1 MLTDS
6 FEHSVPDDREFVSEL
21 TAHQGVIHAFLI
33 SLLPGV
39 PDVDDILQR
48 ANLVLWEKRERFEP
62 GTSFKSWAL
71 AVAYWEARAWMSE
84 RKRGD
89 WLVVN
94 DDLAQQIIGRIEAQP
109 SRPAGAAVSALRSC
123 LNKLRDQDRLLVLT
137 HHQHEKS
144 LAECGRILNR
154 SPESL
159 SVSLVRIRAALRRCI
174 KSELAIEKAKS

>member
-1 MLTDS
+1 MPEIPQPS
-6 FEHSVPDDREFVSEL
+6 PANEPEFVSEL
-21 TAHQGVIHAFLI
+21 TGHQEVLHCFLI

-48 ANLVLWEKRERFEP
+48 ANLVLWEKRAQFAP

-71 AVAYWEARAWMSE
+71 AVAYWEARAWMTE

-89 WLVVN
+89 WLVV
-94 DDLAQQIIGRIEAQP
+94 DDELAQQIIRRIEVQP
-109 SRPAGAAVSALRSC
+109 QLSANAAVSALRPC
-123 LNKLRDQDRLLVLT
+123 LAKLRDADRLLVLS
-137 HHQHEKS
+137 HHQHDKS
-144 LAECGRILNR
+144 LAECARIFDR

-174 KSELAIEKAKS
+174 KSFETVEEAQS

>member
-1 MLTDS
+1 M
-6 FEHSVPDDREFVSEL
+6 PDPVHPPASSEPVFVSQL
-21 TAHQGVIHAFLI
+21 TEHQNILHAFLV

-39 PDVDDILQR
+39 PEVDDILQR
-48 ANLVLWEKRERFEP
+48 TNLVLWEKRSEFEP

-89 WLVVN
+89 WLVV
-94 DDLAQQIIGRIEAQP
+94 DDALAQKLIRHIEVQP
-109 SRPAGAAVSALRSC
+109 EMPASAAVSALRTC
-123 LNKLRDQDRLLVLT
+123 LAKLRDADRLLVLS

-144 LAECGRILNR
+144 LAECSRIFDR
-154 SPESL
+154 SRESL

-174 KSELAIEKAKS
+174 KSELAVKEATS

>member
-1 MLTDS
+1 MAKTPHPNPASDPA
-6 FEHSVPDDREFVSEL
+6 FISEL
-21 TAHQGVIHAFLI
+21 TGHQEVMHAFLI

-48 ANLVLWEKRERFEP
+48 TNLVLWEKRTQFAA

-71 AVAYWEARAWMSE
+71 AVTYWEARAWMTE

-89 WLVVN
+89 WLVID
-94 DDLAQQIIGRIEAQP
+94 DDLAQQIVSRIEAQP
-109 SRPAGAAVSALRSC
+109 HQAANNADSALRAC
-123 LNKLRDQDRLLVLT
+123 LAKLRDDDRLLVLS
-137 HHQHEKS
+137 HHQHDKS
-144 LAECGRILNR
+144 LQECGRIFKR

-174 KSELAIEKAKS
+174 QSLNAVEEARS

>member
-1 MLTDS
+1 MPDSVPPFGSSETVFVTELTD
-6 FEHSVPDDREFVSEL
+6 
-21 TAHQGVIHAFLI
+21 HQGILHAFLV

-39 PDVDDILQR
+39 PEVDDILQR
-48 ANLVLWEKRERFEP
+48 TNLVLWEKRSQFEP

-89 WLVVN
+89 WLVV
-94 DDLAQQIIGRIEAQP
+94 DDGLARKLIEHIEVQP
-109 SRPAGAAVSALRSC
+109 KRPANTAVPALKNC
-123 LNKLRDQDRLLVLT
+123 LAKLRDADRLLVLS

-144 LAECGRILNR
+144 LKECARIFDR
-154 SPESL
+154 TPESL

-174 KSELAIEKAKS
+174 KSELVVKEATQ